1 LNYYSRKCRG
11 IIYFL
16 TFFFANKVL
25 VAKTG

>member
-16 TFFFANKVL
+16 TFFLQIKSL
-25 VAKTG
+25 